1 MSNSFQAYRYFH
13 PISTQNLRLGS
24 CIILH
29 TTCVCYAIFR
39 IYVLF
44 YSEAV
49 CFLPKM
55 LDSISGL
62 INIEFAFN
70 QEGNYLPF
78 KLVMSIPQV
87 PTHVYVPS
95 FSNPVLSISIHQ
107 VSNASMPLNGLPSF
121 SKSSERPETA
131 AMAVP
136 DLSLSSP
143 VIDAPCA
150 GGPSANSSVV
160 TDAGEQQRQQ
170 SRKARRCW
178 SPELHRRFVA
188 ALQQLG
194 GPHGE

>member
-107 VSNASMPLNGLPSF
+107 DWPPCNRTRPDGFNGC
-121 SKSSERPETA
+121 SEAQQMSP
-131 AMAVP
+131 P
-136 DLSLSSP
+136 SSP
-143 VIDAPCA
+143 VSASTARFAPRS
-150 GGPSANSSVV
+150 SA
-160 TDAGEQQRQQ
+160 
-170 SRKARRCW
+170 
-178 SPELHRRFVA
+178 
-188 ALQQLG
+188 
-194 GPHGE
+194 